1 MAAGFPRGTPFD
13 PARNPQPNKAARL
26 DPRTV
31 NLLLALKVGEV
42 LACAEPMWDWV
53 VDFQEAAVGR
63 AGVGVRGGVGVA
75 GRGRSNGGGGGMGV
89 AARRRSMK
97 RRHPRQDAL
106 LALTRLEFDGL
117 MKRFEL

>member
-13 PARNPQPNKAARL
+13 PARNPLPNKTARL

-63 AGVGVRGGVGVA
+63 AGVGVGGGAASRGNA
-75 GRGRSNGGGGGMGV
+75 GGGGMGAV
-89 AARRRSMK
+89 GRRRSMA
-97 RRHPRQDAL
+97 RRHPGQDAL